1 MKEVNASLRFAPPDM
16 HFLNTSSN
24 LTKGRHF
31 FDQYGGQ
38 LNLPWTFVVAKG
50 LMTYAL
56 PIIII
61 VGLMGN
67 TASFLVFLGREL
79 RKLSSSVYVIAV
91 LTSDTGLLVGLLFVW
106 LEVRTFSLS
115 LSLSVC
121 VSVCLC
127 LCLCPSLSLS
137 LSLCLCLCLSFSLSL
152 SLCLC
157 LSVCL
162 CPSLSLSRSSCLGE
176 GWM

>member
-24 LTKGRHF
+24 LSKGRHF

-115 LSLSVC
+115 LCL
-121 VSVCLC
+121 CLC
-127 LCLCPSLSLS
+127 LCLCPSQSLS
-137 LSLCLCLCLSFSLSL
+137 LSVSVPLSV
-152 SLCLC
+152 C
-157 LSVCL
+157 LSVCV
-162 CPSLSLSRSSCLGE
+162 CVCLSLSP
-176 GWM
+176 

>member
-1 MKEVNASLRFAPPDM
+1 MKEVNASHRFTPPDM

-24 LTKGRHF
+24 LSKGRHF
-31 FDQYGGQ
+31 FDQYSGQ

-106 LEVRTFSLS
+106 LEVRTFSLCVC
-115 LSLSVC
+115 LSLSV
-121 VSVCLC
+121 SV
-127 LCLCPSLSLS
+127 PLSV
-137 LSLCLCLCLSFSLSL
+137 
-152 SLCLC
+152 C

-162 CPSLSLSRSSCLGE
+162 CLSLSPCLGE

>member
-24 LTKGRHF
+24 LSKGRHF

-115 LSLSVC
+115 L
-121 VSVCLC
+121 CLC
-127 LCLCPSLSLS
+127 LCLCPSQSLS
-137 LSLCLCLCLSFSLSL
+137 VSVPLSV
-152 SLCLC
+152 C
-157 LSVCL
+157 LSVCV
-162 CPSLSLSRSSCLGE
+162 CVCLSLSP
-176 GWM
+176 

>member
-24 LTKGRHF
+24 LSKGRHF

-115 LSLSVC
+115 L
-121 VSVCLC
+121 CLC
-127 LCLCPSLSLS
+127 LCLCPSQSLS
-137 LSLCLCLCLSFSLSL
+137 VSVP
-152 SLCLC
+152 

-162 CPSLSLSRSSCLGE
+162 SVSVCVSLSVLDWARAGCK
-176 GWM
+176 